1 MLIALLAVLGV
12 NLIVIVVILGFV
24 LARRLWVKRQPSAF
38 PAAIRVAEGEVKG
51 LGPKWKRGYARWV
64 RDVLVWTKAPFL
76 FRNVLLPTDRMDDER
91 PASPDDVK
99 RLGNRPVVVTLATG
113 GAAVEM
119 ATAGEHSALLPG
131 PYREKERR

>member
-12 NLIVIVVILGFV
+12 NLIV
-24 LARRLWVKRQPSAF
+24 
-38 PAAIRVAEGEVKG
+38 
-51 LGPKWKRGYARWV
+51 
-64 RDVLVWTKAPFL
+64 LVWTNAPFL

-99 RLGNRPVVVTLATG
+99 RFGNRPVVVTLAAG

-119 ATAGEHSALLPG
+119 ATTGEHSGLLPG
-131 PYREKERR
+131 HYREKEQR